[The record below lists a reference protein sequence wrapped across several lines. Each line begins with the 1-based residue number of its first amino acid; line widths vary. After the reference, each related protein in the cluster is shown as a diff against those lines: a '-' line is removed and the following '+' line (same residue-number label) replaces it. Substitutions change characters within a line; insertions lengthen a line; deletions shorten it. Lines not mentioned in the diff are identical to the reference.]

1 MFWGWFFPSEK
12 VTPPTLFLWLGRGFL
27 IVGHV
32 GSCWMCSWQVK
43 FHLLL
48 FLFLNL
54 PPSEMRTGLF
64 PRLFDVGGV
73 QNFCLSCLGKGG
85 IIGGA
90 KFLVNIIPPVHKWK
104 LAGLDDDDD
113 GRTPPIWS
121 TQLRLIYPALSL
133 SLSVH
138 TRGATGWG
146 RKQRKVFHLWST
158 LYGLLLLHLSITW
171 TGWDGRIPSLL
182 FARRSECNP
191 LRFQKSLPLSF
202 SHQWENGENEV

>member
-121 TQLRLIYPALSL
+121 TQLRLIYPALS
-133 SLSVH
+133 VH
-138 TRGATGWG
+138 TRGATGW

-158 LYGLLLLHLSITW
+158 IYGGWCSIYLLPEL
-171 TGWDGRIPSLL
+171 GGMEGFPLL